1 MASGKNKPMV
11 FRKDETLMMEIIIA
25 MAVILGAIYLIKK
38 RYDIKVVMFGSGIL
52 LMLGAMVLGK
62 SILPLD
68 SSTGLTFF
76 DTGLT
81 FFDIFKVIG
90 NLFTKQL
97 TGASFTLMLLFGYI
111 AYMKEIG
118 ADLKTVSLLSR
129 PLRYV
134 KSKGILI
141 VLFFLIGNA
150 LCIII
155 PSASS
160 LSVLLMATAYP
171 VLVYSGVSPLA
182 VAAVIATSATIA
194 PTPIG
199 ADNLL
204 ASQSLNMS
212 VTDYVFNYHAKI
224 SIPVILIMAVSHYV
238 WQKWLDRKE
247 ENVEPKEVF
256 FISEKLPNAPFI
268 YAFLPMLPL
277 VLMVFFHFLGSDYQL
292 GISEVTFFSLVVS
305 MICEMFRQKS
315 TTSSSTCLQ
324 TFFNGMGVGLTT
336 VVTQVVAANA
346 PFIYA
351 FLPMLPLV
359 LMVFFHFLGSDYQL
373 GISEVTFFSLVVSM
387 ICEMF
392 RQKSTTSSSTCLQ
405 TFFNGMGVGLTT
417 VVTQVVAAL
426 TFVEGLKV
434 LGVID
439 LISLSVTEVA
449 GAGLILMLIFC
460 LLALL
465 NGLLSGSGLALF
477 YAFVELIPSFALSAG
492 ISPVLLAIPMQFV
505 SHLVKSISPVAP
517 TVIIISSMMKISP
530 IQLIKRTVVP
540 VGIGMIFSILLSYF
554 LL

>member
-68 SSTGLTFF
+68 SSTGLA
-76 DTGLT
+76 

-336 VVTQVVAANA
+336 VVTQVVAA
-346 PFIYA
+346 
-351 FLPMLPLV
+351 
-359 LMVFFHFLGSDYQL
+359 
-373 GISEVTFFSLVVSM
+373 
-387 ICEMF
+387 
-392 RQKSTTSSSTCLQ
+392 
-405 TFFNGMGVGLTT
+405 
-417 VVTQVVAAL
+417 L

-477 YAFVELIPSFALSAG
+477 YAFVELMPSFALSAG

-505 SHLVKSISPVAP
+505 SHLVKSVSPVAP